1 MDVGIGDDP
10 CPFNRT
16 WLVVLMKGTRE
27 LWIHYGSMVCRRRRL
42 RARSVAPVS
51 KTGVCQ
57 IAWSFRNW
65 TATGSA
71 ELPNGPIKCEAV
83 LGMGLKHRLPA
94 HHPGTFPHGFPI
106 LFQLP
111 SIFDASLQ
119 SYNNKT
125 KNKLLDHPL
134 ATQLQTCDS
143 PNAVLSVLQD
153 LIQQFDQR
161 RTSDERLNNWLNPTV
176 NVLYTFSATLG
187 EGVGLVSLCSAI
199 SLQSVL

>member
-111 SIFDASLQ
+111 VHFRC
-119 SYNNKT
+119 
-125 KNKLLDHPL
+125 LL
-134 ATQLQTCDS
+134 
-143 PNAVLSVLQD
+143 AV
-153 LIQQFDQR
+153 IQQQNQEQASRPPSCHSATILRLTQR
-161 RTSDERLNNWLNPTV
+161 RPLCPPRPNPAV
-176 NVLYTFSATLG
+176 
-187 EGVGLVSLCSAI
+187 
-199 SLQSVL
+199 